1 MPEARAGQVI
11 GLLGGSF
18 DPAHEGHRHLTLEAM
33 KRFRLDRVWW
43 LVSPGN
49 PLKPVQ
55 PAPIA
60 RRMEQARKVMDHPRV
75 IVTDLERYL
84 HTRYT
89 SETLRK
95 MMGLYPGVRFVWLMG
110 ADNLA
115 GFHRWENWEWIMQN
129 VRVGVIARPGNLL
142 AARMSPAA
150 ARFRFARL
158 GQAKAELLGQLE
170 PPVWCLANVPMSDI
184 SSSAIRARGEWK
196 R

>member
-1 MPEARAGQVI
+1 MPRYLLPEARPGQVI

-55 PAPIA
+55 PAPIE
-60 RRMEQARKVMDHPRV
+60 RRLEQARKVMDHPRV

-89 SETLRK
+89 SETLKK
-95 MMGLYPGVRFVWLMG
+95 MIALYPGVHFVWLMG

-129 VRVGVIARPGNLL
+129 VRVGVIARPGHLL
-142 AARMSPAA
+142 EARMSPAA

-158 GQAKAELLGQLE
+158 GQG
-170 PPVWCLANVPMSDI
+170 
-184 SSSAIRARGEWK
+184 
-196 R
+196 